1 MIATPPMNCDT
12 DAARL
17 VEMAHGLWTTQA
29 LFAAV
34 ELGLVDALASG
45 GPMRAEALA
54 EQRSC
59 NADAVHRLLRGLAT
73 LGVCEGLDDGRFALT
88 ALGGPLAA
96 RHPASLQPWVLLA
109 GRRLWKTWSGFT
121 EAVRTGQPVGLGD
134 DEADRFERLQRDPS
148 EADDLHP
155 AMAAL
160 TRQLAPAVAS
170 CVVSLLAPGATVVDV
185 GGGTGELLCT
195 VLQAAPLARGVV
207 LDRLHAAPMA
217 ETRIAA
223 AKLVG
228 RAGFVAGDFFEAV
241 PPADLLLMKSV
252 LHDWDDDRCVRLL
265 GRCGAA
271 LQPGGAVAIIERV
284 VPQRVELAS
293 AHRHTCRS
301 DLNMLVATGGRERRL
316 AEFSALLSAAGLR
329 IDAVM
334 PAALDFAV
342 VVARTAGGADR

>member
-1 MIATPPMNCDT
+1 MFAPPQMNCDT

-29 LFAAV
+29 LFAAA
-34 ELGLVDALASG
+34 ELGLADALASG

-59 NADAVHRLLRGLAT
+59 NADAVHRLLRGLST
-73 LGVCEGLDDGRFALT
+73 LGVCEEIDDGRFALT
-88 ALGGPLAA
+88 ALGAPLAA
-96 RHPASLQPWVLLA
+96 RHAASLQPWVLLA

-121 EAVRTGQPVGLGD
+121 DAVRTGLPVGLRD

-148 EADDLHP
+148 EADDLHS

-160 TRQLAPAVAS
+160 TRQLAPAVAAS
-170 CVVSLLAPGATVVDV
+170 VASLLAPGATVVDV
-185 GGGTGELLCT
+185 GGGNGELLCA
-195 VLQAAPLARGVV
+195 VLQAAPLARGIV
-207 LDRLHAAPMA
+207 LDRLHAAPIA
-217 ETRIAA
+217 ETRIAVADLA
-223 AKLVG
+223 A

-241 PPADLLLMKSV
+241 PMADLLLMKSV
-252 LHDWDDDRCVRLL
+252 LHDWDDETCVRLL
-265 GRCGAA
+265 ACCSAA
-271 LQPGGAVAIIERV
+271 LRPGGAVAIVERV
-284 VPQRVELAS
+284 LPNRVDRDTAQ
-293 AHRHTCRS
+293 RHTYRS

-316 AEFSALLSAAGLR
+316 AEFSAMLSAAGLQ

-342 VVARTAGGADR
+342 VIARAAGGAAR